1 MAPPTTLVTAEELF
15 WMPSED
21 AHVELIAGGI
31 ERTPLSSA
39 LHGLVA
45 SDVGIRISEHV
56 HRLRLGTTV
65 AANTGFIL
73 RRNPD
78 TVRAPDFAFVRKDRW
93 SDAEEYFPG
102 APDLAIEV
110 IEPYETYSNV
120 NAKVRDW
127 LECGVRLLIVIDLG
141 KQSAIIHRSLTESTH
156 IDINGSLDGG
166 AVVPGWT
173 LPLRDLFVS

>member
-1 MAPPTTLVTAEELF
+1 M
-15 WMPSED
+15 
-21 AHVELIAGGI
+21 
-31 ERTPLSSA
+31 
-39 LHGLVA
+39 
-45 SDVGIRISEHV
+45 
-56 HRLRLGTTV
+56 
-65 AANTGFIL
+65 
-73 RRNPD
+73 
-78 TVRAPDFAFVRKDRW
+78 RKERW

-156 IDINGSLDGG
+156 IDIDGALDGG
-166 AVVPGWT
+166 TVVPGWT
-173 LPLRDLFVS
+173 LPLRDLFVP